1 MHVESTLTL
10 DLVLRQSGGAL
21 RVPLKLAASI
31 LGLEAQTIRNRLA
44 LGTWPLRRHVEGRR
58 IFFDAR
64 DVAAMVDGVCCSDSI
79 DRSTETARRG
89 RPYKAPR
96 SRG

>member
-1 MHVESTLTL
+1 MESTLTL
-10 DLVLRQSGGAL
+10 ELVLRQSGGAL

-44 LGTWPLRRHVEGRR
+44 LGSWPLRRHVDGRR

-64 DVAAMVDGVCCSDSI
+64 DSAAMVDGI
-79 DRSTETARRG
+79 DCGDAAGRPAGATRRG
-89 RPYKAPR
+89 RPHKAPR
-96 SRG
+96 IRG